1 MLIRLIIQSL
11 IFLSISIVIGF
22 LLTHAGINLWLGIV
36 TGAVI
41 QLLIHNTF
49 VTILDSYITIK
60 DKKLENER
68 IKEFSYQ
75 GLEVTCPCSKKQL
88 DFIPV
93 RLNTLNSYRCSGCDK
108 SVSIFINA
116 ETAMQTEPILNV
128 DTTQA
133 IEPILKA
140 IQNGN
145 S

>member
-1 MLIRLIIQSL
+1 MLIRLIAQAL

-22 LLTHAGINLWLGIV
+22 LLAHVGISIWLGIV
-36 TGAVI
+36 TGAII

-60 DKKLENER
+60 NKRLENER

-93 RLNTLNSYRCSGCDK
+93 RLNTQNSYRCSGCDK
-108 SVSIFINA
+108 SVSVFINA
-116 ETAMQTEPILNV
+116 ETAMQTEPILSV
-128 DTTQA
+128 DTTLA
-133 IEPILKA
+133 IEPILKNL
-140 IQNGN
+140 QNGN
-145 S
+145 P

>member
-22 LLTHAGINLWLGIV
+22 LLTHAGINLWLVIV

-93 RLNTLNSYRCSGCDK
+93 RLNTQNSYRCSGCDK
-108 SVSIFINA
+108 SISIFINA

-133 IEPILKA
+133 IEPILKT

>member
-11 IFLSISIVIGF
+11 IFLSISVVIGF

-93 RLNTLNSYRCSGCDK
+93 RLNTQNSYRCSGCDK
-108 SVSIFINA
+108 SISIFINA

-133 IEPILKA
+133 IEPILKT

>member
-1 MLIRLIIQSL
+1 M

-93 RLNTLNSYRCSGCDK
+93 RLNTQNSYRCSGCDK
-108 SVSIFINA
+108 SISIFINA

-133 IEPILKA
+133 IEPILKT

>member
-1 MLIRLIIQSL
+1 MLIRLIVQSL

-22 LLTHAGINLWLGIV
+22 LLTHIGINLWLGIV

>member
-93 RLNTLNSYRCSGCDK
+93 RLNTQNSYRCSGCDK
-108 SVSIFINA
+108 SISIFINA

-133 IEPILKA
+133 IEPILKT

>member
-1 MLIRLIIQSL
+1 MLIRLIVQSL

-22 LLTHAGINLWLGIV
+22 LLTHIGINLWLGIV

-93 RLNTLNSYRCSGCDK
+93 RLNTQNSYRCSGCDK
-108 SVSIFINA
+108 SISIFINA

-133 IEPILKA
+133 IEPILKT

>member
-1 MLIRLIIQSL
+1 MLIRLIVQSL

-68 IKEFSYQ
+68 TKEFSYQ

-133 IEPILKA
+133 IEPILKT